1 MEGVES
7 FEKRKRSGSGSDE
20 EPTGKRAAGTEDRSE
35 DILKEPTLRD
45 IYLEILS
52 LKSDFQKVEKR
63 LEDKINSV
71 EKRTEELEIKV
82 DKQDKRLL
90 ELESGFE
97 AGLSGAPCSSD
108 EIEKLKEELEK
119 QQTYTRRFNLVVR
132 GIPRKA
138 NETNSD
144 IQSHF
149 ENYCLYKLGV
159 SSLNIDKIHR
169 LPDPNLVLV
178 RFVCLKDRDRVWS
191 ARRTCKD
198 LFIQQDL
205 PKTARERA
213 NLLFRCRTA
222 AERSKLYK
230 SVRIAGGRLV
240 LDEMA
245 YRPEDL
251 ESLPPS
257 IRPSTLATNSDDS
270 TLVFFTRFS
279 HFSNHRITPF
289 SYKGERYN
297 CMEKFITVARA
308 RLAKNREMEER
319 AWKTHYPPELKGLLH
334 IMSKDGLESRWE
346 TEVEETVLPALIE
359 KFRQHPQLLKA
370 LLDTGK
376 KTLGEASASE
386 LWGTGVGLGQKD
398 TLNIQKWTGRNFLG
412 KMLARVRAHFCTD

>member
-1 MEGVES
+1 M
-7 FEKRKRSGSGSDE
+7 
-20 EPTGKRAAGTEDRSE
+20 
-35 DILKEPTLRD
+35 
-45 IYLEILS
+45 
-52 LKSDFQKVEKR
+52 
-63 LEDKINSV
+63 
-71 EKRTEELEIKV
+71 
-82 DKQDKRLL
+82 

-108 EIEKLKEELEK
+108 LRKSWRNSRP
-119 QQTYTRRFNLVVR
+119 TPFNLVVK

-198 LFIQQDL
+198 LFIQQDH

-230 SVRIAGGRLV
+230 SIRIAGGRLV

-319 AWKTHYPPELKGLLH
+319 AWKTHYSPELKGLLH

-346 TEVEETVLPALIE
+346 TEVEEQFYRPSLRSSGNTLSYSKLFWTLVRKHWGKHLHQSSGALGLALGRRTPSTFKSGLEGISWVRCWQGCEHISAQTE
-359 KFRQHPQLLKA
+359 K
-370 LLDTGK
+370 
-376 KTLGEASASE
+376 
-386 LWGTGVGLGQKD
+386 
-398 TLNIQKWTGRNFLG
+398 LNYG
-412 KMLARVRAHFCTD
+412 